1 MVIRSLLQCRTWS
14 KSDWLLASIGIVL
27 IVYSFS
33 LSFNSTS
40 DSIPSV
46 DRSDLVK
53 LKLSSKAK
61 ERGALYCIME
71 AYLVITFIRVQ
82 DLAPIAGFFI

>member
-61 ERGALYCIME
+61 ERGACTVSSPILSFF
-71 AYLVITFIRVQ
+71 LTFGV
-82 DLAPIAGFFI
+82 FIYYVSQFA